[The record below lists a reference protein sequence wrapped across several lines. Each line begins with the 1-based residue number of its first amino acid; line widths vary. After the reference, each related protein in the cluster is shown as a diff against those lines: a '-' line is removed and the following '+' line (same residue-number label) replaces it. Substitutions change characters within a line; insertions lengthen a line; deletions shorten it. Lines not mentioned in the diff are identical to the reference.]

1 VRPALREK
9 LPLVKDWLGDH
20 VYVDT
25 ERLVKVQKNVREWI
39 MAFSKVGDEELLS
52 AATEVFRARGYEG
65 ASLSQLSEATG
76 LEKASLY
83 HRFPGGK
90 AELALAVVRRGDR
103 WFQEHVFAP
112 LAGDGSP
119 AKRLK
124 LVGWQLRGFYG
135 DGLKSCTLES
145 LSLPGGGAA
154 LEQALRSGLLAWLEA
169 FAKLAQESGLPP
181 AVARARAEQAVIEI
195 EGSLVLARVLQDNK
209 PFLRV
214 IGRLPDLLLRM

>member
-1 VRPALREK
+1 
-9 LPLVKDWLGDH
+9 
-20 VYVDT
+20 
-25 ERLVKVQKNVREWI
+25 

-52 AATEVFRARGYEG
+52 AATEIFRTRGYEG
-65 ASLSQLSEATG
+65 TSLSQLSEATG

-90 AELALAVVRRGDR
+90 AELALAVVQRGDQ
-103 WFQEHVFAP
+103 WFQKHVFAP
-112 LAGDGSP
+112 LAGEGSP

-135 DGLKSCTLES
+135 DGLKSCTLET
-145 LSLPGGGAA
+145 LSLPGGGTA
-154 LEQALRSGLLAWLEA
+154 LEHALKSGLLAWLEA
-169 FAKLAQESGLPP
+169 FARLAQESGLPS

-214 IGRLPDLLLRM
+214 IGRLPELLLRK